1 MNIRI
6 AMAVSAAL
14 IVTSTPAQ
22 AKPKKTGTQ
31 ATELDPT
38 GRGAISGIGI
48 ESRDIDAMADMVF
61 RDIMGRQDIMNR
73 DTAPRIILDNSEFRN
88 ESSQRINSKLMTD
101 TLRASLNRTAAG
113 KVRFINRQNM
123 ARIQE
128 ERELKRTGVADT
140 GTTGLT
146 KGVSG
151 ADFFLAA
158 TMTSLDSRDGKSGI
172 QQRRTQ
178 IVFELI
184 DVETGDIVYTSEP
197 YVTLRAAG
205 EDVIY
210 R

>member
-1 MNIRI
+1 MHIRT
-6 AMAVSAAL
+6 ALALCAAVLSISA
-14 IVTSTPAQ
+14 PA
-22 AKPKKTGTQ
+22 AAGSKKTGTQ
-31 ATELDPT
+31 ATELDPG

-48 ESRDIDAMADMVF
+48 ESRDIDAMADMVL
-61 RDIMGRQDIMNR
+61 RDIMGRDDIMNR
-73 DTAPRIILDNSEFRN
+73 ETAPRVILDSSEFRN

-101 TLRASLNRTAAG
+101 TLRATLNRTSAG
-113 KVRFINRQNM
+113 KVKFINRANM

-146 KGVSG
+146 KAISG
-151 ADFFLAA
+151 ADFFLTA

-184 DVETGDIVYTSEP
+184 DVETGDIPYTSEP
-197 YVTLRAAG
+197 YVTFRAAG

>member
-6 AMAVSAAL
+6 ALAVSTAL
-14 IVTSTPAQ
+14 ILTSAPAL
-22 AKPKKTGTQ
+22 AKPKNTGTQ
-31 ATELDPT
+31 ATELDPQ

-61 RDIMGRQDIMNR
+61 RDIMARDDIMNR
-73 DTAPRIILDNSEFRN
+73 ETAPRIVVDNSEFSN
-88 ESSQRINSKLMTD
+88 ESTQRINSKLMTD
-101 TLRASLNRTAAG
+101 LLRASLNRAAAG
-113 KVRFINRQNM
+113 KVKFINRQNM

-146 KGVSG
+146 KAVAG

-158 TMTSLDSRDGKSGI
+158 TMTSLDNRDSKSGI

-205 EDVIY
+205 EDVVY